1 MAVQVVQ
8 ELAGEQM
15 PRRRGEN
22 LVGELAQGVV
32 RHAEIIQKRRAG
44 IRRSVS
50 GARLQSLD
58 EVKDLF
64 RRTHVLHFR
73 ENRHERVGVSL
84 RPRGLR
90 LAAQLLRLSL

>member
-1 MAVQVVQ
+1 MRIRRLSSFCG
-8 ELAGEQM
+8 LAMSGN
-15 PRRRGEN
+15 RSASGARI
-22 LVGELAQGVV
+22 L
-32 RHAEIIQKRRAG
+32 
-44 IRRSVS
+44 RSVS